1 MRKLYFERAKNAPSA
16 KTDNL
21 APEIRGKGKFNS
33 VTSTDKTEIKQS
45 SMPNTKKELAAMRR
59 EKSKRD
65 RQFFEGRLT
74 TNYRGR
80 IVE

>member
-1 MRKLYFERAKNAPSA
+1 MQKLYFERAKNAPSA
-16 KTDNL
+16 KTGNL
-21 APEIRGKGKFNS
+21 PPEIRGKGKFNS
-33 VTSTDKTEIKQS
+33 VASTDKTEIKQS
-45 SMPNTKKELAAMRR
+45 SMPNTKKELAAMRK